1 MCNEPWWL
9 SLIAEAPQS
18 RAMPLRLRRAAD
30 QFPRVRWEPSNEH
43 LVILSGE
50 TVVGSLMR
58 QTGGTVGD
66 RWFWSITCVL
76 IDPEESPRI
85 GWATTREE
93 AQQQFAEAWRA
104 WLVRTELKEI

>member
-1 MCNEPWWL
+1 ML
-9 SLIAEAPQS
+9 
-18 RAMPLRLRRAAD
+18 LRLRRAAD
-30 QFPRVRWEPSNEH
+30 RFPRARWEPSNEH

-76 IDPEESPRI
+76 IDPEESQRI
-85 GWATTREE
+85 GWATTREQ

-104 WLVRTELKEI
+104 WLARTELNEI